1 MISSIGVAIARV
13 TMDSRARS
21 PRAGLSG
28 TAEKDG
34 NQRRRMGRGRNLKK
48 GGRCVAVCPGG
59 LATATCYPFSFKNWP
74 FNPPLFHSALLASLS
89 LYLPERA
96 TWRLKIICKLLRK
109 ETRQRSCDWKL
120 FTCYHLFNRFAATE
134 RTTNRIRTAVT
145 WLIFL
150 WVTTMF
156 PP

>member
-28 TAEKDG
+28 MAEKDG
-34 NQRRRMGRGRNLKK
+34 NYWRRTGRGRNLKK
-48 GGRCVAVCPGG
+48 GARCVAVCPGG
-59 LATATCYPFSFKNWP
+59 LATATCYHFSFKNRP

-89 LYLPERA
+89 LFLPEGA
-96 TWRLKIICKLLRK
+96 SWSLKIICQLLRR

-120 FTCYHLFNRFAATE
+120 FTCYHPFNRFATME

-150 WVTTMF
+150 WVATMF
-156 PP
+156 RP